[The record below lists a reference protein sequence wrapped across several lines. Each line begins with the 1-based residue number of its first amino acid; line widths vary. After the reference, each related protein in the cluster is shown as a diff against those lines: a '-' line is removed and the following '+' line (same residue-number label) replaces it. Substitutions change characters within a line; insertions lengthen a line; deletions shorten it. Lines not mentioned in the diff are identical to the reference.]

1 MEGVM
6 SEEDFWKLIEGN
18 GESISLNEEQI
29 EAAHEE
35 SLMQFEKMEEK
46 NIAAR
51 TYSLKAQKEIFIT
64 F

>member
-1 MEGVM
+1 MT
-6 SEEDFWKLIEGN
+6 EEDFWKLIEGN
-18 GESISLNEEQI
+18 GDNFSLTEEQI
-29 EAAHEE
+29 EEAHKE
-35 SLMQFEKMEEK
+35 SLKQFEEMEER

>member
-1 MEGVM
+1 MT
-6 SEEDFWKLIEGN
+6 EEDFWKLVEGN
-18 GESISLNEEQI
+18 GDNFSLTEEQI
-29 EAAHEE
+29 EEAHKE
-35 SLMQFEKMEEK
+35 SLRQFEEIEER

>member
-1 MEGVM
+1 MDGLM
-6 SEEDFWKLIEGN
+6 TEEDFWKLIEGN
-18 GESISLNEEQI
+18 GNNFSLTEEQI
-29 EAAHEE
+29 EEAHKE
-35 SLMQFEKMEEK
+35 SLKQFEEMEER